1 MCTIIV
7 MKTASSLAK
16 AHQVAQ
22 LPGRLGAHGEF
33 GPELAKLFQC

>member
-16 AHQVAQ
+16 AHQVAH
-22 LPGRLGAHGEF
+22 LPGRLGAHQEF
-33 GPELAKLFQC
+33 GAELAAMLN